1 MVALEQGVARES
13 IDEAALAYGM
23 PMGPL
28 ELADVVGLDVCKK
41 VGEIVATS
49 LGRTPPVP
57 LTRIA
62 ELVGAGKLGKKTGSG
77 FYEWRE
83 GKPQRTAGAPPPP
96 ADLTDRLI
104 LVMVN
109 ECVACLR
116 EGVVDDADLVDAG
129 VIFGTGFAPFRGGPL
144 NWARSE
150 GIDDI
155 LRRLESLQQAHGER
169 FRPDAGWNLLR
180 RV

>member
-1 MVALEQGVARES
+1 MVALEQGIERDA
-13 IDEAALAYGM
+13 IDEAALAFGM

-41 VGEIVATS
+41 VGEIVASS

-62 ELVGAGKLGKKTGSG
+62 SLVAEGNLGKKSGSG
-77 FYEWRE
+77 FYVWRD
-83 GKPQRTAGAPPPP
+83 GKPQRATAGVTPP

-104 LVMVN
+104 LVLVN

-116 EGVVDDADLVDAG
+116 EGVVADADLIDAG

-150 GIDDI
+150 GIENV
-155 LRRLESLQQAHGER
+155 LRRLASLQAAHGER
-169 FRPDAGWNLLR
+169 FRPDDGWHLLQGR
-180 RV
+180 